1 VARRADR
8 KGRSKGGQPFLK
20 LEKWIFQHPAFR
32 ALTLTA
38 RALLLELIARHNGSN
53 NGCIGLGEREAAAAL
68 QLSDRAAVRRAF
80 AELQERGFIVCT
92 RRGGF
97 NRKAGPNRASEWRLT
112 FEPTPDGQPATKE
125 FARLNADAPEHFSRG
140 RNPIPAGQE
149 SNPGAAICPAKKA
162 NPGQESYPASPEIR
176 DLRGRNPVH
185 I

>member
-1 VARRADR
+1 VARRVDR

-32 ALTLTA
+32 ALRPNA
-38 RALLLELIARHNGSN
+38 RALLLELISRHNGRN
-53 NGCIGLGEREAAAAL
+53 NGAIGLGEREAAAAL
-68 QLSDRAAVRRAF
+68 QLTDRGAVRRAF
-80 AELQERGFIVCT
+80 SELQERGFIVCT

-125 FARLNADAPEHFSRG
+125 FARMNADAPEHFSRG
-140 RNPIPAGQE
+140 RNSTPAGRE

-162 NPGQESYPASPEIR
+162 NPGQECNPAPPEIR
-176 DLRGRNPVH
+176 VFRGGNPVH